1 MASEEKK
8 GKVENFNGWK
18 SSEFLPG
25 YPNIDRFT
33 QECLKRINTATK
45 ASNAIPSDRKEDW
58 DYYSTFKDFR
68 QVMKV
73 QGDTIKRQM
82 LGLLHY
88 NGIKVPTPGDS
99 VPDNIEMLTE
109 ANDQLLER
117 ISMNL
122 DEAEG
127 ISKVRFRNI
136 YDYDALLINPD
147 QLIADSYGPALVV
160 EFLCQFHLKK

>member
-8 GKVENFNGWK
+8 PKVEKANVAPRQD
-18 SSEFLPG
+18 FLPG
-25 YPNIDRFT
+25 YQTIDKFT
-33 QECLKRINTATK
+33 QESLKTISLATK

-58 DYYSTFKDFR
+58 DYYNTFKDFR

-73 QGDTIKRQM
+73 QGDTVKNKI
-82 LGLLHY
+82 LSLLKY
-88 NGIKVPTPGDS
+88 NGIKVSNPGDN
-99 VPDNIEMLTE
+99 VADNLEMLSE

-127 ISKVRFRNI
+127 ITKV
-136 YDYDALLINPD
+136 
-147 QLIADSYGPALVV
+147 
-160 EFLCQFHLKK
+160 